1 MKSTND
7 LQNKQVLVLGYAM
20 TGKSVV
26 EFLLKAGANIVLNDR
41 GDLSSD
47 PSVSFLISEGVE
59 VVDGGHPLSLLDR
72 PLDFIVKNPGIPY
85 QIPILESAIEQGIPI
100 YTDIELASRY
110 ASAPII
116 GITGS
121 NGKTTTTALIYDILK
136 AAHPAQVHL
145 AGNIGIPTL
154 DIVQTASARDIIVM
168 EVSSFQLEGTA
179 QFHPQIAVLTNIYE
193 AHLDYHGSR
202 VAYVQ
207 AKMKLVA
214 NQTAEDVVIYNYDQT
229 ELTEFLSES
238 RAVKIPFAI
247 DAVDDYVRQHGV
259 YLENEAI
266 YARGERLFDIQVIQI
281 PGQHNIQNVLAAT
294 AVALIEEVPLATLVE
309 AVHNYQGMPHRIQP
323 MGEYAGVRYY
333 NDSKA
338 TNETATI
345 TALDSF
351 DSSIVYIGG
360 GLDRGVTFEALI
372 PHLTQVKVAALYGEA
387 QDKMAAAF
395 KVAGVPTIEQFEEL
409 QEATT
414 FAVSQAEPGDTVL
427 FSPSCASWDQFE
439 NYERRGED
447 FIQFVQSL
455 HGRTEK

>member
-7 LQNKQVLVLGYAM
+7 LQNKQILVLGYAM

-26 EFLLKAGANIVLNDR
+26 EFLLKAGANIILNDR

-72 PLDFIVKNPGIPY
+72 PIDFIVKNPGIPY
-85 QIPILESAIEQGIPI
+85 HIPFLEKAMELGIPI
-100 YTDIELASRY
+100 YTDIELASHY

-136 AAHPAQVHL
+136 AHHPATVHL

-154 DIVQTASARDIIVM
+154 DIVQTASAHDIIVM

-179 QFHPQIAVLTNIYE
+179 QFHPHIAVLTNIYE

-202 VAYVQ
+202 DAYVQ

-214 NQTAEDVVIYNYDQT
+214 NQTADDVVIYNHDQV
-229 ELTEFLSES
+229 ELRELLSGTN
-238 RAVKIPFAI
+238 ALKIPFAI
-247 DAVDDYVRQHGV
+247 ESIDDEVREQGI
-259 YLENEAI
+259 YMEEGAL
-266 YARGERLFDIQVIQI
+266 YARGERLFDTGVIQI

-294 AVALIEEVPLATLVE
+294 AVALVQEVPLAVITE
-309 AVHNYQGMPHRIQP
+309 AIHNYQGMPHRIQP
-323 MGEYAGVRYY
+323 LGEYAGVRYY

-345 TALDSF
+345 TALESF
-351 DSSIVYIGG
+351 DTPIVYIGG

-372 PHLTQVKVAALYGEA
+372 PHLKQVKVAALYGEA
-387 QDKMAAAF
+387 QDKMAQAF
-395 KVAGVPTIEQFEEL
+395 KKAGVSVIEQFADL
-409 QEATT
+409 EAATN
-414 FAVSQAEPGDTVL
+414 FAVSQAETGDTVL
-427 FSPSCASWDQFE
+427 FSPSCASWDQYE

-447 FIQFVQSL
+447 FIQFVQHL
-455 HGRTEK
+455 HEETEK